1 MTDTGMDMEE
11 PEEDVA
17 EQRRRVLDDADQQPP
32 DEVPLDV
39 DEADAAEQARAV
51 ELDEDEY
58 R

>member
-1 MTDTGMDMEE
+1 MSVEE
-11 PEEDVA
+11 PEDDVA
-17 EQRRRVLDDADQQPP
+17 EQRRGVAGDDQGAAG
-32 DEVPLDV
+32 EVRYDV

>member
-1 MTDTGMDMEE
+1 MTDAGIEE

-17 EQRRRVLDDADQQPP
+17 EQRRSVLADSDQPGP
-32 DEVPLDV
+32 ASERPYDV

-51 ELDEDEY
+51 DLDEDEY

>member
-1 MTDTGMDMEE
+1 MSDAGIEE

-17 EQRRRVLDDADQQPP
+17 EQRRSALADSDQDGPGTERP
-32 DEVPLDV
+32 YDV

>member
-1 MTDTGMDMEE
+1 MSVEE
-11 PEEDVA
+11 PEDDVA
-17 EQRRRVLDDADQQPP
+17 EQRRSVPDDDQEAN
-32 DEVPLDV
+32 DERPYDV

>member
-1 MTDTGMDMEE
+1 MSDAGIEE

-17 EQRRRVLDDADQQPP
+17 EQRRSVLADSDQGGSAGERPY
-32 DEVPLDV
+32 DV

>member
-1 MTDTGMDMEE
+1 MSVEE
-11 PEEDVA
+11 PEDDVA
-17 EQRRRVLDDADQQPP
+17 EQRRDVVAAADDDQGAVS
-32 DEVPLDV
+32 ERRYDV